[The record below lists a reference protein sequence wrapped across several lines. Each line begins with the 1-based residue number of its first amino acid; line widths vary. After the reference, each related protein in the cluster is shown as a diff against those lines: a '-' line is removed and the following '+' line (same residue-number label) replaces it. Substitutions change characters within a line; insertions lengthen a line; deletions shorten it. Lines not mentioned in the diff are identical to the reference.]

1 MAELSH
7 CIGGFNRERNNQP
20 AAMAS
25 HRPLSPISET
35 HGAVACK
42 ARRSPAA
49 KDHAV
54 PARAR
59 HRVRLGLTD
68 EGEAASDD
76 APATGGGCDE
86 KPGRPFT
93 EPRRAALQPLRP
105 STHAGFTR
113 EWFAH
118 LVLMSFIIAFL
129 GYTFYIG
136 ASVARRLHPP
146 APPPP
151 PTRAKTV
158 QQWLSDVV
166 TLLFVY

>member
-1 MAELSH
+1 MHWRVST
-7 CIGGFNRERNNQP
+7 ERNTP
-20 AAMAS
+20 T
-25 HRPLSPISET
+25 RRYGEPSPIVAYKRT
-35 HGAVACK
+35 HGACLHASS
-42 ARRSPAA
+42 RRSPL
-49 KDHAV
+49 
-54 PARAR
+54 PRTRGARQSTPPR
-59 HRVRLGLTD
+59 ILGLTD
-68 EGEAASDD
+68 EGEAAGDDD
-76 APATGGGCDE
+76 APPEAAATEAGVTSVHGPKGVPRYE
-86 KPGRPFT
+86 PFET
-93 EPRRAALQPLRP
+93 EYSRKK
-105 STHAGFTR
+105 AGFTR